1 MQRLNHRDWES
12 LVGALREV
20 YAEADA
26 TELPRT
32 IVRTLRRLI
41 PCGLVAYNEIDPRTN
56 SALIIFDRD
65 APEVFEKLPAFEA
78 HIPEHPHIRHY
89 RATVDRHA
97 YRTSDF
103 LSHREFRE
111 LGIYREFYRQV
122 GVRTQLACLYSEGG
136 ATQEVGIALNR
147 YTGDF
152 SDRDCLMLQ
161 LLKSHLWQAK
171 LNAER
176 FTQARE
182 QTEAVSEALVSLNR
196 AVVLADHRGEI
207 RWLMPASVQLL
218 ERYFPGAMK
227 DAGRLPEPL
236 RRWVASQLS
245 RLSSGSV
252 LAGAFEPFVVEAK
265 DSRLTVRLQG
275 EVRGSIRLLLSEERL
290 RLSEVSALSL
300 RLTRRESEML
310 HWITEAKSNPE
321 IAIILGISP
330 RTVHKHVQHLFEKLG
345 VETRTAAARMG
356 LELRGRGGNF

>member
-1 MQRLNHRDWES
+1 MQRLSHRDWES

-26 TELPRT
+26 AELPLT

-41 PCGLVAYNEIDPRTN
+41 PCGLVSYNEIDPRTN
-56 SALIIFDRD
+56 SALIVFDRD
-65 APEVFEKLPAFEA
+65 APEVVEKLPAFEA

-89 RATVDRHA
+89 RATVDRQA

-111 LGIYREFYRQV
+111 LGIYQEFYRQV
-122 GVRTQLACLYSEGG
+122 GVRTQLACLYSEAG
-136 ATQEVGIALNR
+136 ATREVGIALNR

-152 SDRDCLMLQ
+152 SDRDRLMLE

-171 LNAER
+171 LNSENFSR
-176 FTQARE
+176 ARE
-182 QTEAVSEALVSLNR
+182 QTEAVSETLDSLNH
-196 AVVLADHRGEI
+196 ALVLADHTGEI
-207 RWLMPASVQLL
+207 RWLTPASVKLL

-236 RRWVASQLS
+236 RRWVTSQLL
-245 RLSSGSV
+245 RLGSGSA
-252 LAGAFEPFVVEAK
+252 LGTPLGPFVVEAK

-275 EVRGSIRLLLSEERL
+275 EARGSIRLLLSEERL
-290 RLSEVSALSL
+290 VLSEAGTLPL
-300 RLTRRESEML
+300 GLTRREAEIL
-310 HWITEAKSNPE
+310 HWITESKTNPE
-321 IAIILGISP
+321 IAIILGISR

-345 VETRTAAARMG
+345 VETRTAAARLG
-356 LELRGRGGNF
+356 LELRGRQ

>member
-1 MQRLNHRDWES
+1 MQRLSHRDWES

-20 YAEADA
+20 YAEADSK
-26 TELPRT
+26 ELPRT

-41 PCGLVAYNEIDPRTN
+41 PCGLVSYNEIDPRTN
-56 SALIIFDRD
+56 RALIVFDRD
-65 APEVFEKLPAFEA
+65 APEVVEKLPAFEA

-111 LGIYREFYRQV
+111 LGIYQEFYRQV

-136 ATQEVGIALNR
+136 ATREVGIALNR

-171 LNAER
+171 LNAEM
-176 FTQARE
+176 FTLARE
-182 QTEAVSEALVSLNR
+182 QTEAVSEALDSLNR
-196 AVVLADHRGEI
+196 AVVLADHTGEI

-227 DAGRLPEPL
+227 DAARLPEPL
-236 RRWVASQLS
+236 RRWVMCQLS
-245 RLSSGSV
+245 GLGNGSV
-252 LAGAFEPFVVEAK
+252 LAAPLGPFVVEGK

-275 EVRGSIRLLLSEERL
+275 EVGGSVRLLLSEERL
-290 RLSEVSALSL
+290 AVSEASTVALG
-300 RLTRRESEML
+300 LTRRETEIL

-321 IAIILGISP
+321 IAIILRISH

-345 VETRTAAARMG
+345 VETRTAAARLG
-356 LELRGRGGNF
+356 LELQGRQRDF